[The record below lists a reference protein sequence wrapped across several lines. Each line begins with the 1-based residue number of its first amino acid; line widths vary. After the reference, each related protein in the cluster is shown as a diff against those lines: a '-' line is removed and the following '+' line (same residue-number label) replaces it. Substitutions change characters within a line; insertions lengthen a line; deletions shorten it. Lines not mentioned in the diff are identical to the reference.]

1 MAELDQKA
9 KKFIGENPY
18 VGIVTTLRKDGSPHS
33 TVVWVDVT
41 DDGTLSFNT
50 ARERAKDKNLK
61 SDDRLSLV
69 VVDPQDAYKWV
80 AVTGRGEL
88 TEEGADPQIDRLA
101 KKYLGADEYPWRTPD
116 QTRVSVRITPE
127 RVETSGLDE

>member
-1 MAELDQKA
+1 MAELDEKA

-61 SDDRLSLV
+61 ADDRLSLV

-127 RVETSGLDE
+127 RVETTGLE